1 MTLPPIPDHLPP
13 WQARHLAWLASQ
25 GHPTRYAVPDGT
37 EAARFDVRG
46 ANLTGADLRGADLRG
61 ANLTGADLYGADLYG
76 ADLRGANLSEA
87 YLSGAE
93 LRWAFGIAAIGPMGR
108 NGRMIYAVAHDDGP
122 MVQDGCWWGNVPDT
136 IARIER
142 DYADYADYTA
152 ARDRKIAAVRA
163 VATLVMS

>member
-46 ANLTGADLRGADLRG
+46 ANLTGADLR
-61 ANLTGADLYGADLYG
+61 G

-163 VATLVMS
+163 VAALVMP